1 MGQRE
6 TVTQSSLDSNQSN
19 IKDPRSVLPE
29 TDLNTK
35 IYLLFYYILAWILP
49 DQKLEKVENHSVGG
63 MMCLH
68 VWKSTSNE
76 LCESKYSER
85 TIILQVFWMAAKIG
99 ILFWGGE
106 AQSLQ
111 KQ

>member
-19 IKDPRSVLPE
+19 LKDPQFVLSE

-49 DQKLEKVENHSVGG
+49 DQKLKIWKPFGWRDGMFAALLQMSSVNQNI
-63 MMCLH
+63 L
-68 VWKSTSNE
+68 NE
-76 LCESKYSER
+76 
-85 TIILQVFWMAAKIG
+85 Q
-99 ILFWGGE
+99 
-106 AQSLQ
+106 
-111 KQ
+111 